1 MFKKSAEFKPFNNRE
16 FFKTKLLI
24 KKPILI
30 LEKSL
35 SSASMATYSTSSPS
49 STASS
54 AYLSGKYADHSHD
67 HSKNKTSSPQY
78 QTQPLSSYQTYH
90 ANVANSTGTA
100 NSILNSSMKVS
111 YNLNEDKGTFYEH
124 KVDEKNYKHKLDQL
138 ELLTTVGTG
147 TFGRVI
153 VVRHKATHDFY
164 ALKIMSIMEVL
175 RLKQTEHVKNEKDI
189 LQQVNHPFIIN
200 LYWTCHSDRFL
211 YMLLEFVCGGELFS
225 YLRNSVRFPNETA
238 NFFAAE
244 IVSALEYLH
253 SFSIIYRD
261 LKPENLLLDRQG
273 HVRIC
278 DFGFAKKVY
287 DRTWTLCGTPEYLA
301 PEIIQGKGHHKAVD
315 WWALGILMYEMLAG
329 YPPFYDENPFQIYQK
344 ILNGKI
350 DWPRYI
356 DLVAKDLIR
365 KLLVSDRTK
374 RIGTMKNGPE
384 DVKRHKWFK
393 GIDWEGVLQKKL
405 VPPIVPKTA
414 HEGDTKNFDKYEEEG
429 WKDVPVVSIKNLQN
443 FEDF

>member
-1 MFKKSAEFKPFNNRE
+1 MFQTADIKPLSLSKDYDHNRTGE
-16 FFKTKLLI
+16 KAL
-24 KKPILI
+24 PI

-35 SSASMATYSTSSPS
+35 VSSIMATYSSSPS
-49 STASS
+49 SAPSS
-54 AYLSGKYADHSHD
+54 AYKYAESNQYL
-67 HSKNKTSSPQY
+67 SKSKTNSPVSQA
-78 QTQPLSSYQTYH
+78 QSTNGYQTYY

-100 NSILNSSMKVS
+100 NSLLNGTVKVS
-111 YNLNEDKGTFYEH
+111 MNNEDKGTFYEP
-124 KVDEKNYKHKLDQL
+124 KIDNDKSYKSKINQL
-138 ELLTTVGTG
+138 EFLSTVGTG
-147 TFGRVI
+147 TFGRVL
-153 VVRHKATHDFY
+153 VVRNKTNQEYY

-189 LQQVNHPFIIN
+189 LSEVNHPFIIN

-211 YMLLEFVCGGELFS
+211 YMLLEYVCGGELFS

-253 SFSIIYRD
+253 SHSIIYRD

-344 ILNGKI
+344 ILAGKI
-350 DWPRYI
+350 EWPRYI

-365 KLLVSDRTK
+365 KLLVHDRTK
-374 RIGTMKNGPE
+374 RIGSMKNGPE
-384 DVKRHKWFK
+384 DIKRHKWFK
-393 GIDWEGVLQKKL
+393 GTDWDGVVQKKL
-405 VPPIVPKTA
+405 VPPIVPKTS
-414 HEGDTKNFDKYEEEG
+414 HDGDTKNFDKYDEEG
-429 WKDVPVVSIKNLQN
+429 WRDVPVVSAKNMQN

>member
-1 MFKKSAEFKPFNNRE
+1 MLRAHSDIKPFNIEKCQKNNSS
-16 FFKTKLLI
+16 FKETVLN
-24 KKPILI
+24 
-30 LEKSL
+30 KSL
-35 SSASMATYSTSSPS
+35 NSAIMATYSCSSS
-49 STASS
+49 SSRTSS
-54 AYLSGKYADHSHD
+54 AYLSGKYAESNHEG
-67 HSKNKTSSPQY
+67 SKSKTSSPVY
-78 QTQPLSSYQTYH
+78 QAQSNNSYQTYY

-100 NSILNSSMKVS
+100 NSLLNGPLKLSVLN
-111 YNLNEDKGTFYEH
+111 NLNEDRGVFYEH
-124 KVDEKNYKHKLDQL
+124 KFDEKNYKNKIDQL
-138 ELLTTVGTG
+138 DLLTTVGTG

-153 VVRHKATHDFY
+153 VVRNKTTHEYY

-175 RLKQTEHVKNEKDI
+175 RLKQTEHVKNEKEI
-189 LQQVNHPFIIN
+189 LSQVNHPFIIN

-253 SFSIIYRD
+253 KHSIIYRD

-273 HVRIC
+273 HIRIC

-344 ILNGKI
+344 ILAGKI
-350 DWPRYI
+350 EWPRYI

-374 RIGTMKNGPE
+374 RIGTMKNGAE
-384 DVKRHKWFK
+384 DIKRHKWFK
-393 GIDWEGVLQKKL
+393 GIDWDGVIQKKL
-405 VPPIVPKTA
+405 VPPIVPKTSSD
-414 HEGDTKNFDKYEEEG
+414 GDTKNFDKYDEEG
-429 WKDVPVVSIKNLQN
+429 WKDVPMVSAKNLQN